1 MRELEA
7 LALRGRV
14 ALATPE
20 EPHPTDPDLAGA
32 LGLTPR
38 EAEILALLTLGQTN
52 REIARS
58 LVISEKTTGIHVT
71 HILHKLGVPNRLEA
85 AAIAHRFAHPSS
97 RTIPPPAGP

>member
-20 EPHPTDPDLAGA
+20 EPHRTDPGLAGR

-38 EAEILALLTLGQTN
+38 EAEILAHLTLGQTN

-71 HILHKLGVPNRLEA
+71 HILHKLGVQNRLEA
-85 AAIAHRFAHPSS
+85 AGIAHRFAHPSS